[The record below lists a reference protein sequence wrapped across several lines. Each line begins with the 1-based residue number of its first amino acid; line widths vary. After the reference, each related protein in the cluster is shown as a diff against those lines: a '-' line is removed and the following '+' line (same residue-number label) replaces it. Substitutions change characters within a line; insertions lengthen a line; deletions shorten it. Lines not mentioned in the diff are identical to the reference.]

1 MRKKTIG
8 EVLKLARMDQGLSL
22 EDLAKKTDI
31 QIELLEAIE
40 NNNYDRLP
48 SPFYA
53 RSFLRKYAWAVDLD
67 ESIILDAYEEGRMI
81 VYEEVEL
88 ADGEDFRS
96 RKNKRK
102 SSFLPL
108 FYLLLVAFCI
118 VIFVTYYIW
127 TYAKSNDWLFKPAT
141 QYTLVSE
148 TTSQSSSKTSQ
159 SSSVAS
165 TSSSLSNEKIEVSG
179 SGSNLTATVTG
190 ANQTAQLKLSIKENV
205 SSSWISVSDTSL
217 VDGTTLSTDNPIQTV
232 TLSSGTTTTI
242 TLGVTSNVSVMVD
255 NQKIDTS
262 TLTSESGTITLIIT
276 Q

>member
-40 NNNYDRLP
+40 NNDYDRLP

-118 VIFVTYYIW
+118 VIFVTYYMW

-217 VDGTTLSTDNPIQTV
+217 VDGTTLSTDNPSQTV

>member
-40 NNNYDRLP
+40 NNDYDRLP

-118 VIFVTYYIW
+118 VIFVTYYMW
-127 TYAKSNDWLFKPAT
+127 TYAKSNDWLFKPVT

-148 TTSQSSSKTSQ
+148 TTSQSSSKTLQ

-190 ANQTAQLKLSIKENV
+190 ANQTAQLKLSIKENI

-217 VDGTTLSTDNPIQTV
+217 ADGTTLSADNPSQTV

>member
-22 EDLAKKTDI
+22 EDLANKTDI

-40 NNNYDRLP
+40 NNDYDRLP

-118 VIFVTYYIW
+118 VIFVTYYMW

-165 TSSSLSNEKIEVSG
+165 TSSSLSNKKIEVSG

-190 ANQTAQLKLSIKENV
+190 ANQTAQLKLSIKENT

-217 VDGTTLSTDNPIQTV
+217 ADGTTLSADNPSQTV

-255 NQKIDTS
+255 DQKIDTS